1 MGCGGGLSQNV
12 GTRGGLQGQPRG
24 GDSTAATGGGGWG
37 VQRPCAQSHS
47 PNLPHPT
54 VGQPHNPRAPPR
66 PQIPPQPH
74 PLPQQQPPP
83 TPAPPVTALNSL
95 LSQQRTLPTAPAPSG
110 PGPRPPRPLQER
122 PPAPVT
128 SQRPPPP
135 QRPPLTRRPPPAPRP
150 SCPRTAPA
158 PSRVQRSPIGCG
170 AKERT
175 PIGCGGHQSARP
187 RPAWGA
193 AEWSPPETR
202 SATEGSGQRTE
213 QRCPR
218 GGADGA
224 QQRTAQSGARQP
236 LPQEG

>member
-1 MGCGGGLSQNV
+1 MV
-12 GTRGGLQGQPRG
+12 GASPRTWVRGGVCRDSPGEGTAQRPRG
-24 GDSTAATGGGGWG
+24 EGDGVSNGPVHRATARTSPTQLWG
-37 VQRPCAQSHS
+37 SPTTPEPRPGPRSHHS
-47 PNLPHPT
+47 PTRYLSNS
-54 VGQPHNPRAPPR
+54 
-66 PQIPPQPH
+66 
-74 PLPQQQPPP
+74 PPP

-95 LSQQRTLPTAPAPSG
+95 LPQQRTPPPVPAPSG

-236 LPQEG
+236 LRQEG